1 MQTAQW
7 LAEVECRNKF
17 LHLFT
22 VAGAAHVGLD
32 LKEHPDFVFPV

>member
-7 LAEVECRNKF
+7 LAEVECKNKF

-22 VAGAAHVGLD
+22 VAGAAHVGED
-32 LKEHPDFVFPV
+32 A